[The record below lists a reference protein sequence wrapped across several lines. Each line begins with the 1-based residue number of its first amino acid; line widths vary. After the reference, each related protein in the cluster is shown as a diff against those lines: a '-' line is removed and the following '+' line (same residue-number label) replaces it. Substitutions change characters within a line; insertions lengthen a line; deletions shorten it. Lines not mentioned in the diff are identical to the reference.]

1 MSPKYA
7 ASLLVCLQV
16 LTCLDVY
23 ANCRAEISGHIENQI
38 GTIVLFSSREQGP
51 EHKLFGSEFWAIA
64 GPDDTAFLHAYPV
77 RFADQLMPIVNSW
90 DWKNAAVSPIVRD
103 VLVDVE
109 MDDDRLWIVVKKIL
123 TTDAQYEEAIRKYPE
138 AREGTC
144 GSWFSRK

>member
-1 MSPKYA
+1 MSTKYA
-7 ASLLVCLQV
+7 AFLFVCLQA
-16 LTCLDVY
+16 LISFDVY
-23 ANCRAEISGHIENQI
+23 ANCRAEISGPIVNQI

-51 EHKLFGSEFWAIA
+51 EHKLFGSEFWAIT
-64 GPDDTAFLHAYPV
+64 GPEDTAPLNAYPV
-77 RFADQLMPIVNSW
+77 RFADQLMPIVDGW

-109 MDDDRLWIVVKKIL
+109 MDDDHLWIVVKKIL

-144 GSWFSRK
+144 GSWFNRR